1 MSGAP
6 LLPITLTLTVRAMKK
21 TLSTGRTN
29 RGGKRA
35 KEEREVDDENR
46 GKRKRENREI
56 RMKRKRESKAEE
68 KLKGRVQ
75 DRFLLEWPGLGR
87 VVERFLKGRSLFT
100 ADMTRLPCREG
111 NASPQPCYY

>member
-1 MSGAP
+1 
-6 LLPITLTLTVRAMKK
+6 MK
-21 TLSTGRTN
+21 
-29 RGGKRA
+29 A
-35 KEEREVDDENR
+35 EERQ
-46 GKRKRENREI
+46 NREI
-56 RMKRKRESKAEE
+56 RKRQKGESEA
-68 KLKGRVQ
+68 KGKVKGGVQ

>member
-1 MSGAP
+1 M
-6 LLPITLTLTVRAMKK
+6 
-21 TLSTGRTN
+21 
-29 RGGKRA
+29 
-35 KEEREVDDENR
+35 DDENR

-56 RMKRKRESKAEE
+56 RMKGKRESKAKE
-68 KLKGRVQ
+68 KVKGRVQ

>member
-1 MSGAP
+1 MEREQRKRERQ
-6 LLPITLTLTVRAMKK
+6 LMK
-21 TLSTGRTN
+21 T
-29 RGGKRA
+29 
-35 KEEREVDDENR
+35 EERE
-46 GKRKRENREI
+46 REI
-56 RMKRKRESKAEE
+56 RKRRKRESKAKE
-68 KLKGRVQ
+68 KVKGRVQ

>member
-1 MSGAP
+1 ME
-6 LLPITLTLTVRAMKK
+6 K

-29 RGGKRA
+29 RSRKTAKTEREKYLMEKRREGKGRQNRETRRKKERRA
-35 KEEREVDDENR
+35 K
-46 GKRKRENREI
+46 RKV
-56 RMKRKRESKAEE
+56 
-68 KLKGRVQ
+68 KGRVQ
-75 DRFLLEWPGLGR
+75 GRFLLEWPGLGR

>member
-6 LLPITLTLTVRAMKK
+6 LLPITLTLTASAIEK

-35 KEEREVDDENR
+35 KEEREAADENR
-46 GKRKRENREI
+46 GKRKRENSEI
-56 RMKRKRESKAEE
+56 RKRRKRKRKA
-68 KLKGRVQ
+68 KGKVKGRAQ
-75 DRFLLEWPGLGR
+75 DRFLHEWPGLGR
-87 VVERFLKGRSLFT
+87 VVECFLKGRSLFT